1 MDEVNDDLLMIDK
14 PIRKIV
20 RDVVVMTG
28 SLLLLALVGHE
39 YGHPNIGLVVGVVMA
54 GLIYVGISAN
64 DQARAD
70 MLARGEESRHKSV
83 GLTFIAKTIE
93 NLTREGGK
101 GKAREARPEHAAAD

>member
-70 MLARGEESRHKSV
+70 MLARREESRHKSV

-101 GKAREARPEHAAAD
+101 GKAREARPEPAAAD

>member
-64 DQARAD
+64 DQAR
-70 MLARGEESRHKSV
+70 
-83 GLTFIAKTIE
+83 
-93 NLTREGGK
+93 EGGK
-101 GKAREARPEHAAAD
+101 GKAREARPEPAAAD